1 MHTRNLQLGCLLGV
15 SVLQNLLL
23 DYDTHNNL
31 CVVLGNIS
39 EFWCQTLI
47 YRFFFFNNGE
57 ILFFHLCGVLPASV
71 VGKLAEK

>member
-1 MHTRNLQLGCLLGV
+1 MQTRNLQLGCLLGV

-47 YRFFFFNNGE
+47 YRFFFLIMVRFCFS
-57 ILFFHLCGVLPASV
+57 ICVACCQPVLLVS
-71 VGKLAEK
+71 